1 MKYETNLTVLEL
13 KAEIINY
20 INEFRF
26 SSLPLVGIEKDNF
39 DTVIPNPN
47 TIPLKLN
54 IQIIEKDNKVFVD
67 LQFKPSKIYIVAS
80 LFLII
85 LSIVVYFIGE
95 DLKKIIIMLIML
107 LITGYT
113 FYFLDKKKALKDIFE
128 RFKLK
133 KSNH

>member
-67 LQFKPSKIYIVAS
+67 LQF
-80 LFLII
+80 
-85 LSIVVYFIGE
+85 
-95 DLKKIIIMLIML
+95 
-107 LITGYT
+107 
-113 FYFLDKKKALKDIFE
+113 
-128 RFKLK
+128 
-133 KSNH
+133 